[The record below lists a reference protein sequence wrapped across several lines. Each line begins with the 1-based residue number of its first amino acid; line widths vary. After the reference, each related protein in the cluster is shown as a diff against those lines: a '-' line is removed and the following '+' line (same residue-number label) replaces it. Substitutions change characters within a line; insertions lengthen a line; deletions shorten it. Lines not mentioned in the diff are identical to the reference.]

1 MRCCANILNL
11 FVQEGLKD
19 ASVTLH
25 NIGKSVKHNKKIDGK
40 RIKFR
45 KLAE

>member
-1 MRCCANILNL
+1 MRCCAHIVNL
-11 FVQEGLKD
+11 FIQEGLKD
-19 ASVTLH
+19 WSMTLH
-25 NIGKSVKHNKKIDGK
+25 NIGKSVKHTKKIDGK